1 MSLLTN
7 NSVDLSCLPS
17 SEGGTEKLKRSKSL
31 LTEQIR
37 CSLISAGI
45 LLLSEFKDN
54 IVYLHTTLTRG
65 DVCPF
70 RSNWIK
76 RLFNLPTGLDLRK
89 NFNPSLYFFNS
100 KFKIMLSLAL
110 FREI

>member
-54 IVYLHTTLTRG
+54 IVYLHITLTRG

-76 RLFNLPTGLDLRK
+76 RLFNIYLLVWIYERTLTP
-89 NFNPSLYFFNS
+89 
-100 KFKIMLSLAL
+100 L
-110 FREI
+110 FTFLIANLKLCYL